1 MKTTHLVIIDQQIEY
16 IIEKTVE
23 GEKKIYTLL
32 FASNDI
38 WAPEIRGTEIM
49 SLTLDH
55 SKNTVD
61 LSRITELNTDDI
73 WYLSLILAL
82 HNQKSNN
89 RFRIIDDQL

>member
-1 MKTTHLVIIDQQIEY
+1 
-16 IIEKTVE
+16 
-23 GEKKIYTLL
+23 
-32 FASNDI
+32 
-38 WAPEIRGTEIM
+38 M